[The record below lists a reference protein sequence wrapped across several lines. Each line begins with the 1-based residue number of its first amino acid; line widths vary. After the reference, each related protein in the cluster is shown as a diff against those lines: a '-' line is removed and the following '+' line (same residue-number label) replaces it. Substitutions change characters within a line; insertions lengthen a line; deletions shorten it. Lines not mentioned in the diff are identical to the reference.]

1 VKFLVKLMNIYE
13 IRTFITEK
21 QMESRKSDIRVEFL
35 GSGTSQGVPVI
46 ACECPVC
53 QSEDKKDKRLRSS
66 VFIQYQGKN
75 IIIDAGPDFRY
86 QVLRA
91 GIKRLDAILLT
102 HGHKDHI
109 GGLDDLRAFNYVQK
123 NSADIYG
130 NKETLKIIK
139 NEFYYAFKQNKY
151 PGVPEFILHLIKK
164 ERFIIDGNIE
174 IQCINEKHSALN
186 VLGFRIRDFAY
197 ITDAN
202 YISDKEILKL
212 KGVKTLVINSLR
224 KEKHHSH
231 FNLEE
236 SLQLIKQTAVE
247 KAYLT
252 HISHLMGKHQEVEK
266 QLPKN
271 VHLAYDGLIIST

>member
-1 VKFLVKLMNIYE
+1 MNIYE
-13 IRTFITEK
+13 IRTFIAEK
-21 QMESRKSDIRVEFL
+21 QMDSKNTEIKVEFL

-53 QSEDKKDKRLRSS
+53 KSSDKKDKRLRSS
-66 VFIQYQGKN
+66 IFIQHKGKN

-123 NSADIYG
+123 KPADIYG
-130 NKETLKIIK
+130 NKETLEIIK
-139 NEFYYAFKQNKY
+139 NEFYYAFKQKNY
-151 PGVPEFILHLIKK
+151 PGVPELNLHLISTSDFQI
-164 ERFIIDGNIE
+164 ENIE
-174 IQCINEKHSALN
+174 IECIYAKHAYLD
-186 VLGFRIRDFAY
+186 VLGFRINDFAY
-197 ITDAN
+197 ITDASF
-202 YISDKEILKL
+202 ISDEEKHKL
-212 KGVKTLVINSLR
+212 RGVNTLIINALR

-236 SLQLIKQTAVE
+236 SLNLIQDIAVQ

-252 HISHLMGKHQEVEK
+252 HISHLMGKHKEVEK
-266 QLPKN
+266 LLPNN
-271 VHLAYDGLIIST
+271 VQLAYDGLKINA

>member
-1 VKFLVKLMNIYE
+1 MNIYE

-21 QMESRKSDIRVEFL
+21 QMETHKHDIRVEFL

-53 QSEDKKDKRLRSS
+53 QSDDKKDKRLRSS

-130 NKETLKIIK
+130 NKETLEIIK
-139 NEFYYAFKQNKY
+139 NEFYYAFKQKKY
-151 PGVPEFILHLIKK
+151 PGVPELTLHLISN
-164 ERFIIDGNIE
+164 ERFYIENDIE
-174 IQCINEKHSALN
+174 IQCINAKHSALN
-186 VLGFRIRDFAY
+186 VLGFRIKDFAY

-202 YISDKEILKL
+202 YISAEEILKL
-212 KGVKTLVINSLR
+212 KGVKTLVINALR

-236 SLQLIKQTAVE
+236 SLQIIQQTAVE